1 MAFFPPCAAYTSVS
15 RQKLSM
21 TYLVRQQTV
30 PYQIIILF
38 AINISFRAK
47 GPLRPLSNLRKS
59 GLENSPPEHSIR
71 PILQNNKKPRDILT
85 LYASLNMENLIH
97 VKLNTHFLRFIIHL
111 AL

>member
-1 MAFFPPCAAYTSVS
+1 
-15 RQKLSM
+15 M

-71 PILQNNKKPRDILT
+71 PIL
-85 LYASLNMENLIH
+85 
-97 VKLNTHFLRFIIHL
+97 
-111 AL
+111 